1 MGAICSRRASEDR
14 GLPDAK
20 GMRELQQQQQHN
32 SSPVQQPAPYPS
44 PSGTNGT
51 ITAAAAAD
59 TTVAP
64 KVFVMVA
71 THEIEDLEERKKT
84 PELADAKPESGAA
97 PKMEFSYMSEVIR
110 GAGTVSLGKAVE
122 ALDTLG
128 STMTNLNPGRKFA
141 SGIGGGGGGAAVTH
155 GNKIGILAFEV
166 ANTIVKGCNLKQS
179 LERDEIKVL
188 KDEIL
193 VSKGVQ
199 LLVSTDMQELMWI
212 AAADKRDE
220 LKIFAGEVIRFG
232 NHCRDPQWHQLDRV
246 FDRLGLTIEDSRQS
260 KEQADVIMQN
270 LMTLAE
276 NTAELYHEMHA
287 LDRFQMD
294 LKRKQ
299 HEEALLISDGG
310 ESIMLLRS
318 EVKSQEKH
326 VKALKKRCLWSK
338 VLEEVMDQLVD
349 IVYYMYQEIHDN
361 FGPSVLTKEAEEEYK
376 RKTGKLGTSGLALHY
391 ANIINQIESVFLRS
405 NSVTGNIRDTLYQGL
420 SPDMKVSLR
429 SRLQQSSK
437 KDARSCAEIR
447 GELSTI
453 LEWLVPVASNT
464 TKAHHGFGWVGEW
477 ANTGARVDLRGM
489 GHVELTLLQTL
500 HHADQEKVE
509 NYILELIVLLHH
521 LVCWERKNNGPRSQP
536 KSTPSLPSSDQPNIP
551 TQGQQFAATSTQQQQ
566 QFQQMLPPRSISP
579 PPVFTTKMISPPPP
593 PTTTTTTTTANGHL
607 ISNKNEETTA
617 SPKVGT
623 QPPGENGLVK
633 PRKALGLSKSQ
644 EFDTVKVAANRKLVG
659 LSKSNSHSTSST
671 LSKIEL
677 SASLVQRRWNHS
689 ISSIELD
696 VDRIKEFDRVLSAPP
711 SSPTHS

>member
-20 GMRELQQQQQHN
+20 GMRELQQQQHN
-32 SSPVQQPAPYPS
+32 SSQVQQPAPCPS
-44 PSGTNGT
+44 PSRTNGT
-51 ITAAAAAD
+51 ITAAAD

-71 THEIEDLEERKKT
+71 THEIEDPEERKKT
-84 PELADAKPESGAA
+84 PELADAKPESGAV
-97 PKMEFSYMSEVIR
+97 PKTDFSYMSEVIR

-141 SGIGGGGGGAAVTH
+141 SGIGGVGGGAAVTH

-199 LLVSTDMQELMWI
+199 LLVSTDMEELMWI

-299 HEEALLISDGG
+299 HEEALIISDGG
-310 ESIMLLRS
+310 DSIMLLRS

-361 FGPSVLTKEAEEEYK
+361 FGPSVLTKEGEEDYK

-405 NSVTGNIRDTLYQGL
+405 NSITGNIRDTLYQGL
-420 SPDMKVSLR
+420 SPTMKASLR

-437 KDARSCAEIR
+437 KDARTCAEIR
-447 GELSTI
+447 GELSTF

-477 ANTGARVDLRGM
+477 ANTGARIDLRGM

-509 NYILELIVLLHH
+509 NYILELIVLLHYF
-521 LVCWERKNNGPRSQP
+521 VCWEQKNNGPRSQP
-536 KSTPSLPSSDQPNIP
+536 KSPPSLPSSDQANIP
-551 TQGQQFAATSTQQQQ
+551 TQGQQFAATSTQQQ

-579 PPVFTTKMISPPPP
+579 PPVFTTKTISPPPP
-593 PTTTTTTTTANGHL
+593 PTTMTTTNTANGHQ

-617 SPKVGT
+617 SPKLGT

>member
-20 GMRELQQQQQHN
+20 GMRELQQQQHN
-32 SSPVQQPAPYPS
+32 SSPVQQPAPCPS
-44 PSGTNGT
+44 PSRTNGT
-51 ITAAAAAD
+51 ITAAAD

-71 THEIEDLEERKKT
+71 THEIEDPEERKKT
-84 PELADAKPESGAA
+84 PELADAKPESGAV
-97 PKMEFSYMSEVIR
+97 PKTEFSYMSEVIR

-141 SGIGGGGGGAAVTH
+141 SGIGGVGGGAAVTH

-199 LLVSTDMQELMWI
+199 LLVSTDIQELMWI

-299 HEEALLISDGG
+299 HEEALIISDGG
-310 ESIMLLRS
+310 DSIMLLRS

-361 FGPSVLTKEAEEEYK
+361 FGPSVLTKEGEEEYK

-405 NSVTGNIRDTLYQGL
+405 NSITGNIRDTLYQGL
-420 SPDMKVSLR
+420 SPTMKASLR

-437 KDARSCAEIR
+437 KDARTCAEIR

-477 ANTGARVDLRGM
+477 ANTGARIDLRGM

-521 LVCWERKNNGPRSQP
+521 LVCWEQKNNGPRSQP
-536 KSTPSLPSSDQPNIP
+536 KSPPSLPSSDQPNIP

-593 PTTTTTTTTANGHL
+593 PTTTTTTTTANGHQ

-617 SPKVGT
+617 SPK
-623 QPPGENGLVK
+623 
-633 PRKALGLSKSQ
+633 
-644 EFDTVKVAANRKLVG
+644 
-659 LSKSNSHSTSST
+659 
-671 LSKIEL
+671 
-677 SASLVQRRWNHS
+677 LVQRRWNHS